1 MFRRSVALF
10 YFLLGHMGAVL
21 ATPCDEGLLLD
32 ESLPTIRMNEVLAN
46 PMRFTASDDE
56 FYYLADLTVPEQG
69 LLLIDDFF
77 EEREA
82 RVKAL
87 RAQKDRW
94 GRRPAIL
101 LDPELGDLSV
111 RLVKAGMAIVR
122 PQLRAFNCL
131 KFLINLESV
140 AREKNVGLWVIKNV
154 INDYKSISYEKIGHY
169 GIVEAKLI
177 SVGQTRSKTYLNFG
191 ERWTEDLT
199 GIIQR
204 GTLADFSEF
213 GHDLS
218 VMKGKRVRLRGVMQL
233 NQGPLIE
240 LKHPAQLELLD

>member
-1 MFRRSVALF
+1 MFRGFVAF
-10 YFLLGHMGAVL
+10 FCFLLSCIGTVL
-21 ATPCDEGLLLD
+21 ATPCDERSVLD
-32 ESLPTIRMNEVLAN
+32 ESLPTIMMEEVLAN
-46 PMRFTASDDE
+46 PLRFTASDGE
-56 FYYLADLTVPEQG
+56 FYYLADLTMPEQD
-69 LLLIDDFF
+69 LLLADDFF
-77 EEREA
+77 EEREV

-87 RAQKDRW
+87 IEQKDRW

-101 LDPELGDLSV
+101 VDPELGDLSV
-111 RLVKAGMAIVR
+111 WLVKAGMAIVR

-131 KFLINLESV
+131 KFLINLESM

-154 INDYKSISYEKIGHY
+154 INDYKSISYEQIGLY